1 MTASPERYDLILDIG
16 GNSPLPRLRRALTPS
31 GTLVIV
37 GGEDGG
43 KLTGMG
49 RQVRALALSPFV
61 RQRLTAF
68 ISKEHHA
75 DLEPLTQFIEAGQV
89 APIVGNTYPLAEVPD
104 AMRHL
109 EAGDA
114 RGKIVHHD
122 LILLQPPAGNGWRR
136 VRALV
141 LARDGYA
148 CVVVGKEG

>member
-68 ISKEHHA
+68 ISRSTT
-75 DLEPLTQFIEAGQV
+75 PTW
-89 APIVGNTYPLAEVPD
+89 N
-104 AMRHL
+104 R
-109 EAGDA
+109 
-114 RGKIVHHD
+114 
-122 LILLQPPAGNGWRR
+122 
-136 VRALV
+136 
-141 LARDGYA
+141 
-148 CVVVGKEG
+148 